1 MGATPTGRRGPSRQQ
16 FLAGALTALAAAA
29 CAPNS
34 SSGSTTVQAPA
45 AGGAGSTAS
54 AGSTGGAPAAGAS
67 QLTVYAG
74 ADTNVQ
80 QLWAST
86 LIPAFEKANPRYQ
99 VRFVFSEHGANDN
112 AEYARLAASI
122 KTGSKPPADLIADSG
137 FIETAATSGQMAKV
151 DAAGIP
157 GLATVQPQ
165 LLVPVKGAAIPYR
178 GSAVLLAYDST
189 RVKTPPRTLDDLLGW
204 ITAHPGKFTYNS
216 PSTGGSGAAFVAT
229 VLDRH
234 VSASARTALTTGNDA
249 SAEKEWDAGFAVL
262 RGLTPSVYEKVYPN
276 GNQAVLE
283 LLGKAQIWMAPVWSD
298 QFLTA
303 VGNGQLGRQVKVTQ
317 ISNPSFTGGA
327 AYLGIPTNSG
337 NPDGARALADFV
349 LQPAQQAAIVTSIAG
364 FPAIPVGKLPAAQ
377 QKVLAGTNANNL
389 RAGYSSTA
397 SDDINR
403 LWQSKVP
410 G

>member
-1 MGATPTGRRGPSRQQ
+1 MRTTTPSNRRGPSRQQ
-16 FLAGALTALAAAA
+16 FLTGALTALATAA

-34 SSGSTTVQAPA
+34 GSGATTGQVPSAS
-45 AGGAGSTAS
+45 GAAS
-54 AGSTGGAPAAGAS
+54 AGSTAAGSAPAAARS
-67 QLTVYAG
+67 QLVVYAG

-86 LIPAFEKANPRYQ
+86 LIPAFEKATPDYA
-99 VRFVFSEHGANDN
+99 VRFVFSEHGTNDD

-122 KTGSKPPADLIADSG
+122 KTGSTPPADLIADSG

-151 DAAGIP
+151 DASGIP

-165 LLVPVKGAAIPYR
+165 LLTPVAGAAIPYR

-189 RVKTPPRTLDDLLGW
+189 HVATPPKTLDDLLGW
-204 ITAHPGKFTYNS
+204 ITSHPGKFTYNS

-234 VSASARTALTTGNDA
+234 VSASARATLTSGNDA
-249 SAEKEWDAGFAVL
+249 SAEKEWDTGFDVL
-262 RGLTPSVYEKVYPN
+262 HGLTANVYEHVYPN

-283 LLGKAQIWMAPVWSD
+283 LLGKGQIWMAPVWSD

-303 VGNGQLGRQVKVTQ
+303 IGNGQLGPKIKVTQ

-337 NPDGARALADFV
+337 NPTGARALADFV
-349 LQPAQQAAIVTSIAG
+349 LQPAQQAAIVSSISG
-364 FPAIPVGKLPAAQ
+364 FPAIPVAKLPAAQ
-377 QKVLAGTNANNL
+377 QKVLAGTDANDL

-397 SDDINR
+397 GDDINR